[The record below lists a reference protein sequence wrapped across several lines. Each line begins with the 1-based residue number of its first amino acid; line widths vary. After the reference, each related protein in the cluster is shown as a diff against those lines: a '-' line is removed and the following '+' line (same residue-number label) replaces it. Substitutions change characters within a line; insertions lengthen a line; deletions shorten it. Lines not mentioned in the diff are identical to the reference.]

1 MMERG
6 RIEGGGGRFRCVG
19 AMEEGR
25 GRLDGGGGG
34 GGGAVASKESFQG
47 DGAVLLLFRC
57 WHGGHLPGREIGL
70 PCALV
75 AKHTT

>member
-6 RIEGGGGRFRCVG
+6 RIGGGGGFGCVG
-19 AMEEGR
+19 ATEEGR
-25 GRLDGGGGG
+25 GRLHGGDD
-34 GGGAVASKESFQG
+34 GGGAVASKESFQR

-57 WHGGHLPGREIGL
+57 WYGGHLPARKIGL
-70 PCALV
+70 PRALV